1 MSPCAL
7 LETRHAST
15 QAIDR
20 DLRLAFWE
28 DYNAS
33 TLVGLKCN
41 SYAESGFA
49 ARQDNL
55 HLSAMRLA
63 RIVGNEHVVER
74 DRSMIR
80 GVPKESIFVSLV
92 TDSGSFFYQGGT
104 CQLLEPGELVVYRTD
119 KPYLFGFSAAMRQ
132 FIFDIPQEQFA
143 RRCLRRFD
151 QPLKIGGQGGGQR
164 LLLRTLAERTRVFFQ
179 QPLCGAAEDYQEQAF
194 ELLASLIAGQVGQRP
209 INALSASYLLAAKQY
224 IQEHL
229 ADPELSCE
237 RVAAQVGVSP
247 RHLARLFALEE
258 WVPSRFILEKR
269 LQQAQ
274 QLLCSRQGAALD
286 ISEIAYRHGFA
297 SQAHFARAFKARYQ
311 RTPSEARRHGPTP
324 A

>member
-80 GVPKESIFVSLV
+80 GAPKESIFVSWSPTAV
-92 TDSGSFFYQGGT
+92 RSS
-104 CQLLEPGELVVYRTD
+104 
-119 KPYLFGFSAAMRQ
+119 
-132 FIFDIPQEQFA
+132 
-143 RRCLRRFD
+143 
-151 QPLKIGGQGGGQR
+151 
-164 LLLRTLAERTRVFFQ
+164 TRVAPASCCSRASWWCIAPTSPTCSVFPPPCASSSSIF
-179 QPLCGAAEDYQEQAF
+179 PRSSSPAVACGA
-194 ELLASLIAGQVGQRP
+194 ST
-209 INALSASYLLAAKQY
+209 
-224 IQEHL
+224 
-229 ADPELSCE
+229 
-237 RVAAQVGVSP
+237 
-247 RHLARLFALEE
+247 
-258 WVPSRFILEKR
+258 SR
-269 LQQAQ
+269 
-274 QLLCSRQGAALD
+274 
-286 ISEIAYRHGFA
+286 
-297 SQAHFARAFKARYQ
+297 
-311 RTPSEARRHGPTP
+311 
-324 A
+324 